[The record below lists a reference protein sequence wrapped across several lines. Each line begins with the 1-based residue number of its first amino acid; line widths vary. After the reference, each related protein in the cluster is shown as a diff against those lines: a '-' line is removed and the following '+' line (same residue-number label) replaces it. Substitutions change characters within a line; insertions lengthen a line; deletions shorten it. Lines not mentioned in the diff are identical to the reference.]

1 MNTTTANIELND
13 SDQEDLLILNIKF
26 IVYVGFLLPLSII
39 GLILNS
45 FTIVVLLH
53 PRMRNSTNAYLT
65 ALSIANIFCLIF
77 FIIMYALRFML
88 SFEIF
93 KNIIYFKQVNL
104 NGYENFINLIYPFGS
119 PIFSTFQLYA
129 IYLTCAVTCD
139 RWIYLKWP
147 LKADL
152 ICTIRTTLK
161 IILSIFVFCV
171 VYNFPRW
178 FEVETILVNNNS
190 SFYQAKLTSLSKN
203 VYYHMIYQRY
213 CYIIFVYGIPF
224 LILLVVNIGI
234 IQKLIETKKRK
245 NNLLGKKVNE
255 TKCNLVVVS
264 NKPRASIK
272 NGISIGSIDPKTT
285 LMVLAVVLAF
295 FCCQFP
301 YLLLHLL
308 RDPTAKEESF
318 YFKFAKTICD
328 LLVALNCCIN
338 FLIYC
343 FFGQNFRHIAKQML
357 MNPTLRPYSYRSS
370 SLHSR
375 IQRSG
380 SERKHTTSNK
390 RTESIKLTKIDH
402 QEP

>member
-77 FIIMYALRFML
+77 FIIMYSLRFML
-88 SFEIF
+88 SFEMF
-93 KNIIYFKQVNL
+93 KDIIYFKQVNL

-171 VYNFPRW
+171 VYNLPRW
-178 FEVETILVNNNS
+178 FEVETTLVNNNS

-245 NNLLGKKVNE
+245 NNLLGKKTNE

-308 RDPTAKEESF
+308 RDPMAKEESF

-357 MNPTLRPYSYRSS
+357 MNPTLKPYSYRSS
-370 SLHSR
+370 SFHSR

-380 SERKHTTSNK
+380 SERKHANSNK

>member
-1 MNTTTANIELND
+1 M
-13 SDQEDLLILNIKF
+13 
-26 IVYVGFLLPLSII
+26 
-39 GLILNS
+39 
-45 FTIVVLLH
+45 
-53 PRMRNSTNAYLT
+53 
-65 ALSIANIFCLIF
+65 
-77 FIIMYALRFML
+77 
-88 SFEIF
+88 F
-93 KNIIYFKQVNL
+93 KDIIYFKQVNL

-171 VYNFPRW
+171 VYNLPRW
-178 FEVETILVNNNS
+178 FEVETTLVNNNS

-245 NNLLGKKVNE
+245 NNLLGKKTNE
-255 TKCNLVVVS
+255 KKCNLVKVVS

-272 NGISIGSIDPKTT
+272 NGISIGSIDPKTP

-308 RDPTAKEESF
+308 RDPMVKEESF

-357 MNPTLRPYSYRSS
+357 MNPTLKPYSYRSS

-380 SERKHTTSNK
+380 SERKNTNSNK

>member
-88 SFEIF
+88 SFEMF

-178 FEVETILVNNNS
+178 FEVETSLVNNNS

-375 IQRSG
+375 IQRIG